1 MFKPLFKKKKGQA
14 MVEMI
19 CVLGLYLFLIGFM
32 ITGFQLMY
40 NKMVYSMA
48 AYEGVRTAIA
58 YNPSK
63 KGYDTAGG
71 KARAQ
76 DIVKK
81 QIGDTKG
88 PVKVNIASKG
98 DYFECAVEANV
109 KFLFPII
116 NPDGIGSKNE
126 NKVATSFTMRKERP

>member
-1 MFKPLFKKKKGQA
+1 MFKPLIKRKKGQA
-14 MVEMI
+14 MVEMV

-58 YNPSK
+58 YNPSTSS
-63 KGYDTAGG
+63 YNIAEA

-76 DIVKK
+76 DIIKN

-88 PVKVNIASKG
+88 PVKVDIVPKG
-98 DYFECAVEANV
+98 DYFECTVEADV

-126 NKVATSFTMRKERP
+126 NKISTTFTMRKERP